1 MLVHIVI
8 QQSKKKIHDLGDKK
22 FISFKNQ
29 YYWCYLFILIEG
41 TIHARKK
48 LNVSF
53 KNTAIAA

>member
-29 YYWCYLFILIEG
+29 YY
-41 TIHARKK
+41 
-48 LNVSF
+48 
-53 KNTAIAA
+53 